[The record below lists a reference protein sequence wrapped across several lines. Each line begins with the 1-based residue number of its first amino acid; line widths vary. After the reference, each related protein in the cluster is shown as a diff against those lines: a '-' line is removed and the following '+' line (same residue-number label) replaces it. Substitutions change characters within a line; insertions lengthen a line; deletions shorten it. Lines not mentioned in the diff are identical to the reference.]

1 MGIFNNYKLWTFAR
15 KTGISKNAINGGVHT
30 RLCGVLGRS
39 CRVSQSID
47 FVNAIRQLRQGLT
60 CHQNIIVAAMSSCMC
75 KLIRFHKRVVFVD
88 ENNAV
93 LHLRQI
99 TLPVFTRKHTAR
111 DITIYR
117 YAAALPPAA
126 HTEKRGRSTSFPRR
140 TLSLQNSKI
149 PTYGELDLNLVVSH
163 HYRMLALHRTSPRRQ
178 SAAIKTSSSIVWT
191 T

>member
-1 MGIFNNYKLWTFAR
+1 MRGTLKKVLPCFAIHR
-15 KTGISKNAINGGVHT
+15 FRQRYTATAAGPHVPPKHN
-30 RLCGVLGRS
+30 S
-39 CRVSQSID
+39 CCY
-47 FVNAIRQLRQGLT
+47 A
-60 CHQNIIVAAMSSCMC
+60 SCMC